1 MSAAFDTVDREKL
14 LNILES
20 ILDEDKIRI
29 IQFLLSNTSISIR
42 VNGVSKLMP
51 FISNIRVPQGDG
63 LSPVL
68 FTIYLEAALRDVRID
83 LGNKELPTE
92 LAYADDVDFV
102 SEKGHV
108 NVNNVQRK
116 LSRFNLNVNTDKTEH
131 TELKQKESKVD
142 EKWRET
148 KKVGSSLGDNEYIER
163 RKTLSNIAINKL
175 FNIWILDTK
184 GQSKIENANQ
194 IVYYI
199 SKISPLVQLWHVGIN
214 TSRRRKIKR
223 IPSKAIETRHRDTLP
238 Y

>member
-51 FISNIRVPQGDG
+51 FISNIRVPRGDG

-108 NVNNVQRK
+108 NVNNVQR
-116 LSRFNLNVNTDKTEH
+116 
-131 TELKQKESKVD
+131 
-142 EKWRET
+142 
-148 KKVGSSLGDNEYIER
+148 
-163 RKTLSNIAINKL
+163 
-175 FNIWILDTK
+175 
-184 GQSKIENANQ
+184 
-194 IVYYI
+194 
-199 SKISPLVQLWHVGIN
+199 
-214 TSRRRKIKR
+214 
-223 IPSKAIETRHRDTLP
+223 
-238 Y
+238 